1 VWRALAGCALVLM
14 VAGCQGPE
22 GATQKKPLTA
32 QSVTLQAKDV
42 PDMQRCDASGDLDAV
57 LQRQQSSD
65 PRSYEKNSY
74 EWGLWKR
81 EGATEGYLAV
91 YGASAVDCAALSSP
105 SSGAPKGGLVLGL
118 VIKFKNDAI
127 ATRIYETGAEFLG
140 FGPNDLSFIK
150 STGGNV
156 TTGSETGLGA
166 KSAIG
171 SATVPGATYFFAF
184 WLNKSFQSDFLA
196 YNVASGDAARAVR
209 DMNGRIL

>member
-1 VWRALAGCALVLM
+1 MWRAVAGFALLLM
-14 VAGCQGPE
+14 VAGCQGPQ
-22 GATQKKPLTA
+22 ASVQKKPLTA
-32 QSVTLQAKDV
+32 QNVTLQAKDV
-42 PDMQRCDASGDLDAV
+42 PGMQRCDASGDLDTV
-57 LQRQQSSD
+57 LKREQLSD

-81 EGATEGYLAV
+81 EGATEGYLAA
-91 YGASAVDCAALSSP
+91 YGASDKDCAALAST
-105 SSGAPKGGLVLGL
+105 SSGAPTGGLVLGL
-118 VIKFKNDAI
+118 VIRFKNDAT

-156 TTGSETGLGA
+156 TTGSQTGLGA
-166 KSAIG
+166 QSAIG
-171 SATVPGATYFFAF
+171 TASVPGATYYFAL

-196 YNVASGDAARAVR
+196 YNVAPVDAARAVK

>member
-1 VWRALAGCALVLM
+1 MWRAVAGFALLLM

-57 LQRQQSSD
+57 LKRQQSSD

-91 YGASAVDCAALSSP
+91 YGASASDCAALSSP

-171 SATVPGATYFFAF
+171 SATVPGATYYFAF

-196 YNVASGDAARAVR
+196 YNVASGDAARAVK